1 MAGIEQGSLLTVGV
15 EAHQV
20 HACLVESVGP
30 AYRLAGW
37 STVQNDE
44 FFIVG
49 QQVSRACR
57 QLGERLGRVL
67 WDDDQDTPVYQSQDA
82 VRYPPLQYVSAAA
95 TSRPRLR
102 VWLAGLSSTISM
114 AAARQALRSS
124 PIQIVGTTHLEADLD
139 GSDLADELID
149 GQPDVMVIV
158 GGYDTSTA
166 AIQEPLITLCR
177 VIGLALQRMPPGQ
190 HPTIFYAG
198 NHQMAGHVYQLLSK
212 VSDRI
217 QVQVLEN
224 IQPTPDLLRQ
234 AGIAHAMTHYHWQLC
249 QRMSGFTKLADWI
262 TSPAQITSMDWSF
275 AQLVQSWRIYQ
286 NLPELHGLY
295 CSKDWWLH
303 VWASQSQGELHLAY
317 VDANT
322 RPNQMHDWPPLGL
335 VSGQPSKSPWNL
347 WAAPSVAWW
356 DHSGMAPVVAPLA
369 QISPQAMIQVLGYDL
384 LERQAIR

>member
-198 NHQMAGHVYQLLSK
+198 NTRPVAPSGHCPCHDPLPLATLPADVRFHQARRLDHQPRPDHFDGLELCPACPELANLSE
-212 VSDRI
+212 S
-217 QVQVLEN
+217 
-224 IQPTPDLLRQ
+224 
-234 AGIAHAMTHYHWQLC
+234 AGIT
-249 QRMSGFTKLADWI
+249 
-262 TSPAQITSMDWSF
+262 
-275 AQLVQSWRIYQ
+275 
-286 NLPELHGLY
+286 
-295 CSKDWWLH
+295 
-303 VWASQSQGELHLAY
+303 
-317 VDANT
+317 
-322 RPNQMHDWPPLGL
+322 WP
-335 VSGQPSKSPWNL
+335 
-347 WAAPSVAWW
+347 
-356 DHSGMAPVVAPLA
+356 
-369 QISPQAMIQVLGYDL
+369 VL
-384 LERQAIR
+384 